1 MNRCHHA
8 SLLLFAT
15 ALAAAQTPAPQA
27 AQPAPAQPAAPTLRA
42 TARLVIVDVVV
53 TDSGGH
59 PVKGLQSSDFSLT
72 EGKNPQLIKTFE
84 EHDAPTEPVH
94 LPPMPKLAPG
104 VFTNYAPAPVS
115 SAVNVLLLD
124 TLNTPMQDQMFVR
137 QQLMQYLKNAKP
149 GTRIAIF
156 GLTTRLTM
164 LQGFT
169 ADPEILKRFMDK
181 KGATASPLLDD
192 VVGGGGVQ
200 DSMSDMMAAQSADS
214 EISADLIYNVASF
227 EAETKSFALQLRAR
241 YTLDALNQLARYL
254 VGIPGRKNLI
264 WFSGSFPINILP
276 DPDSAGDPFAGIA
289 SAEEEF
295 RETTN
300 LLTRSEVAVYPIDAR
315 GLMTP
320 PSFSVQTPGS
330 RYANNPNNFAKD
342 QRAFSSATFTEHS
355 TMYRMADDTG
365 GKAFVNTN
373 GLAEAVAKAIDIGSN
388 YYTLTYTPTDQNP
401 KPDEFHAIHVKL
413 NRDGTTL
420 SYRKGYYTEAPSKT
434 SAAPTAD
441 NASGEPSVGD
451 AVRAAAQFGAPP
463 ATQLI
468 FSSVVRPTGTQPED
482 APAPGNR
489 PEAVDKKAVQGPW
502 TRYVVRVV
510 LDPHALALASLPD
523 GIHTGRLQFI
533 AIVYDR
539 EGNRINTNLN
549 DLTTKLNPQQYAS
562 FLEHPVFLQQFIS
575 VPVKGDYRLRVLIFD
590 RYTGHIGSVELPIA
604 AVKNLPPLTAPAA
617 PPTATP
623 PAPK

>member
-1 MNRCHHA
+1 MNRCHSA
-8 SLLLFAT
+8 PLLLLAT
-15 ALAAAQTPAPQA
+15 ALAAAQTTP
-27 AQPAPAQPAAPTLRA
+27 QPAQSPAQAAAPTLRA

-59 PVKGLQSSDFSLT
+59 PVKGLKSSDFNLT
-72 EGKNPQLIKTFE
+72 EGKDPQFIKTFE

-104 VFTNYAPAPVS
+104 VFTNYAPVPVS

-156 GLTTRLTM
+156 GLTTRLSM

-169 ADPEILKRFMDK
+169 ADPEILKRFMEK

-192 VVGGGGVQ
+192 AVGGGGVQ

-214 EISADLIYNVASF
+214 EIAADLVYNVASF

-241 YTLDALNQLARYL
+241 YTLDALDQLARYL

-300 LLTRSEVAVYPIDAR
+300 LLTKSEVAVYPVDAR
-315 GLMTP
+315 GLMTS
-320 PSFSVQTPGS
+320 PSFSVQTPGN
-330 RYANNPNNFAKD
+330 RYASNPNNFAKD
-342 QRAFSSATFTEHS
+342 QRAFSSATFSEHS

-388 YYTLTYTPTDQNP
+388 YYTLTYTPTNPNP
-401 KPDEFHAIHVKL
+401 KPDEFHPIRVKVDRVGL
-413 NRDGTTL
+413 TL
-420 SYRKGYYTEAPSKT
+420 SYRKGYYTEAADKT
-434 SAAPTAD
+434 SATPTAD
-441 NASGEPSVGD
+441 NAAGEPSVGE
-451 AVRAAAQFGAPP
+451 AVRAAVQYGAPP

-468 FSSVVRPTGTQPED
+468 FSTVVRPTGTQPED
-482 APAPGNR
+482 TPAQGNKPEPGSK
-489 PEAVDKKAVQGPW
+489 PAHGPW
-502 TRYVVRVV
+502 TRYTVRLV
-510 LDPHALALASLPD
+510 LDPHAVALASMPD
-523 GIHTGRLQFI
+523 GQRIGHLQFI
-533 AIVYDR
+533 TLVYDR
-539 EGNRINTNLN
+539 DGNRINSNLN
-549 DLTTKLNPQQYAS
+549 DLSNKLTPEQYAS
-562 FLEHPVFLQQFIS
+562 FLQRPIFLQQFIS

-590 RYTGHIGSVELPIA
+590 RNTGHIGSVELPIA
-604 AVKNLPPLTAPAA
+604 AVKNLPSLTAPAA
-617 PPTATP
+617 PAPASTATP